1 MIGIISYGVGNLTS
15 VCNSLERIGVR
26 FELVERPEDLARHV
40 KLLLPGVGAFAGAAA
55 RLRDRDLGEAI
66 IERARSGKVQLLGVC
81 LGMQLLYESSAE
93 GGRHEGLGLVP
104 GTVERLGA
112 EDDALRIPHVGWNS
126 VAAAPGS
133 RLLAG
138 CGSAPDFYFVHSFC
152 GLAVDRQA
160 VAGTC
165 TYGRTFDAVV
175 EAGNVMGCQFH
186 PEKSQRHGLRVL
198 QNFAALPC

>member
-1 MIGIISYGVGNLTS
+1 MIGVLNYGVGNLAS
-15 VCNSLERIGVR
+15 VCNSLDRLGIR
-26 FELVERPEDLARHV
+26 FELVESPEDVARHV

-55 RLRDRDLGEAI
+55 RLRERDLDTAI
-66 IERARSGKVQLLGVC
+66 VERSRAGSALVLGVC

-93 GGRHEGLGLVP
+93 GGRHDGLGLIR
-104 GTVERLGA
+104 GTVEFIGDGDNQIRV
-112 EDDALRIPHVGWNS
+112 PHMGWNS
-126 VAAAPGS
+126 VVAAQDS
-133 RLLAG
+133 RLLEG
-138 CGSAPDFYFVHSFC
+138 CGSNPDFYFVHSFC
-152 GLAVDRQA
+152 GVAADRRV

-186 PEKSQRHGLRVL
+186 PEKSQGHGLRVL